1 MVNLNHTKKQDI
13 LSLHRFFV
21 NEKHKSR
28 GKKYKNVANSIACAL
43 NISTSTVYEVLRNK
57 NKAPKSRKPK
67 KQPLDNFDKE
77 TVRRVVHE
85 LYEKKQL
92 PTLNKIRRRLQQLK
106 IIITRPR
113 LSLELKSLGF
123 KWKKITEN
131 RKIFIERPEI
141 RAVRAHYLRT
151 VRQFRRNGYQI
162 VYLDETWVNQNHC
175 TAHTWL
181 PDINCSDLLE
191 LISHKELKYRLGKA
205 SD

>member
-1 MVNLNHTKKQDI
+1 MRIKYFNAHGVWSAEKQ
-13 LSLHRFFV
+13 
-21 NEKHKSR
+21 
-28 GKKYKNVANSIACAL
+28 
-43 NISTSTVYEVLRNK
+43 

-92 PTLNKIRRRLQQLK
+92 PTLNKIRRRLQQLN
-106 IIITRPR
+106 INITRPR

-162 VYLDETWVNQNHC
+162 VYLDETCVEYDSIAVLRN
-175 TAHTWL
+175 
-181 PDINCSDLLE
+181 
-191 LISHKELKYRLGKA
+191 A
-205 SD
+205 SFLFYFPVY